1 MMPPSFLTDLAD
13 LVLGKLGYVF
23 EIAILAIALGGFPML
38 VVNAT
43 LVGGMVLLHRS
54 IKHGEA
60 AARAMAPDQST

>member
-1 MMPPSFLTDLAD
+1 MMLPSFLTDLAD

-23 EIAILAIALGGFPML
+23 EIAILAIALGGLPML
-38 VVNAT
+38 LVNAT
-43 LVGGMVLLHRS
+43 LVGGMMLLHRS